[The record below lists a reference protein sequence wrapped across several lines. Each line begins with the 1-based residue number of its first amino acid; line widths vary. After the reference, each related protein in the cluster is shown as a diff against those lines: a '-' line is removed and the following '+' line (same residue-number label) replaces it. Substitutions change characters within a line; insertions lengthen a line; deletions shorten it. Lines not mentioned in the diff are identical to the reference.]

1 MRRRLAMAV
10 ALVAAAWGTLP
21 SAAAA
26 NDQAISNPR
35 GSPSGSWVLIG
46 QTQASHSA
54 DHDSI
59 TVVGKHD
66 NFRRLKLKVTGA
78 SLDMARMVVTYDG
91 GSPER
96 IELRQHIK
104 QGGESRVIDLKGGK
118 RSIRSIEFWYDAKGF
133 LTGKANV
140 TVFGMH

>member
-1 MRRRLAMAV
+1 MQERLLTMV
-10 ALVAAAWGTLP
+10 VLVGVLVGLAW
-21 SAAAA
+21 SATASGQQVSA
-26 NDQAISNPR
+26 PK
-35 GSPSGSWVLIG
+35 GSPSGTWVLIG
-46 QTQASHSA
+46 QTDASHSA

-59 TVVGKHD
+59 TVVGRHD

-78 SLDMARMVVTYDG
+78 PLHMQRMVVTYDS

-96 IELRQHIK
+96 IDVRQNIK

>member
-1 MRRRLAMAV
+1 MRVRLARTV
-10 ALVAAAWGTLP
+10 VLVAALAGAPGTA
-21 SAAAA
+21 SA
-26 NDQAISNPR
+26 NEQQMSHPR
-35 GSPSGSWVLIG
+35 GSPSGSWVVIG

-59 TVVGKHD
+59 AVVGKHD
-66 NFRRLKLKVTGA
+66 NFRRLKFKVTGA
-78 SLDMARMVVTYDG
+78 PLNLARMVVTYDG
-91 GSPER
+91 GAPER
-96 IELRQHIK
+96 IDVRQNIK

-133 LTGKANV
+133 LTGKAQV

>member
-1 MRRRLAMAV
+1 MQERVVTIVILAGAIVGMFWTA
-10 ALVAAAWGTLP
+10 T
-21 SAAAA
+21 A
-26 NDQAISNPR
+26 NGQQLSQPKGGPN
-35 GSPSGSWVLIG
+35 GSWVLIG

-59 TVVGKHD
+59 TVVGRHD
-66 NFRRLKLKVTGA
+66 NFHRLKFKVTGA
-78 SLDMARMVVTYDG
+78 PLHMQRMVVTYDS

-96 IELRQHIK
+96 IDVRQEIK

-118 RSIRSIEFWYDAKGF
+118 RSIRIIEFWYDAKGF
-133 LTGKANV
+133 LTGKADV